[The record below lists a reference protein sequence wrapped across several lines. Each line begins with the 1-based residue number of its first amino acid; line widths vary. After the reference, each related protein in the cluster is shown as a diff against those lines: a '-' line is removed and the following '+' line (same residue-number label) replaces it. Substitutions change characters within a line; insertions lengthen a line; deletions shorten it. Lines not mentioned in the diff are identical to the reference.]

1 MCAASVELASRR
13 HRMMVGAGAAMEL
26 VVLDAAKELA
36 ADAAMETIPYA
47 ANEPASSHGNSPRC
61 HRGRDCG
68 GSHHRRQELGGP
80 RE

>member
-1 MCAASVELASRR
+1 
-13 HRMMVGAGAAMEL
+13 
-26 VVLDAAKELA
+26 LA